1 MAKKIQ
7 GGQLVFTVSDDGSLK
22 LLEQK
27 TKKAAKSMDKLG
39 GASQNTDR
47 RMKGVTQQS
56 SNATKNFSKQAQT
69 MQGGIVAVYA
79 TIAAQVFAVSA
90 AFQFLKGSMEMRN
103 LIEGQAAFGATT
115 GVAYKSLTHDIQAA
129 TGGMIQFKEA
139 AQAAAIGTA
148 AGLSAGQLEQIGVAA
163 KNTSLALGRDM
174 TDSFNRLTRGITK
187 AEPELLDE
195 LGIILRL
202 EPALKAYATS
212 IQKNVADLTQFEKS
226 QAVAN
231 EVLGQAEAKFG
242 SITKIMD
249 PSAFALQQFAVAFD
263 ELVMKIQKG
272 TAEFMIPIMQFAS
285 KNVYALVGALTLFL
299 APILKSILPDFA
311 AMGVAASANYKI
323 AATAAGEA
331 ADEAQRAKAALS
343 GASGKGAEGLVDND
357 YMKKNK
363 IKGADGKIGGQM
375 SQRQINMRKKHLQ
388 AGTGFAKNMNKRQ
401 LADYRR
407 FLTDQD
413 IALNASLGKR
423 QGFITRQ
430 QYRARALY
438 AGTTA
443 FYKKTQMQMVAVT
456 KMASRAMNGAM
467 KLMGWIGIALMIFE
481 AVKALYTWIKGVDEA
496 AEAEKKLAEGIKER
510 YTGLTSE
517 IGNMIEVQ
525 RAGLLGF
532 RGTIEQI
539 GSAFGS
545 VDIAKVLADYNKA
558 LTIKD
563 PEAQEAALAG
573 ITSSLQGLSDLSG
586 APKELKDVMELVGGK
601 KKISTGKGSMGEAVL
616 DLGKRMQAGAAASK
630 NFSQANKALSQSLQQ
645 LAGSAAKL
653 PFSGQIENLKTM
665 TDNSTSMLAMGSLA
679 VGTAD
684 TGVDAAKAKLA
695 EVQANKT
702 KQARAEAMRAAQKA
716 FRAKTGN
723 ASSKTYN
730 DNNALLEKQ
739 FGMSQGDMSRSLRGQ
754 GLGDLDEAGAQK
766 ALNDALQTQVE
777 ANDQEKLYTDEQV
790 KQIALM
796 KKMKGFQNTSM
807 EISLK
812 NLSIQTQLASRG
824 MQSDAVTKNTFNN
837 IKNEKAINN
846 QKQKQLDL
854 EMALT
859 AEKAITDD
867 SSPQQKK
874 SAAFLVEQKREM
886 LKTSKAQTTQTALE
900 VKFGNLANT
909 QAERRLRLTEEHALE
924 TAKTATSAAER
935 KRLMDLTA
943 GKFAKNVLAQKQV
956 LDMEEKHTQLLEKEK
971 NARLDLAEFIAIEG
985 HDKEKAV
992 QMEAAITKS
1001 VEDQLKL
1008 RQEIMALQSKQ
1019 AGSLLAAARAD
1030 KIVNQGANVSN
1041 MTGGAP
1047 GMLPGFGVDNITP
1060 QSKLLNQSLNAEG
1073 LTAAQAAL
1081 QEVSIL
1087 QDGVVV
1093 QRNKLEVMKE
1103 QADAQAGL
1111 NIELDLAN
1119 KTSDIMRGGFE
1130 SLFQALLDGTQSFGD
1145 AMKGVMKQ
1153 VLADLAAAY
1162 MTAAAMTALRAMGL
1176 PGLPA
1181 GRYGGIMSPS
1191 GKSFAYG
1198 GVASGPQ
1205 SGYQATLHGNEAV
1218 IPLGNDKSIPV
1229 HLNGGGGQNTVNV
1242 TVNMSGGQGQTQTQ
1256 GDGAMQGLGRSI
1268 GGLVQQ
1274 HLQQEM
1280 RPGGLLNQQG
1290 TKGRG

>member
-1 MAKKIQ
+1 MAGKKMQ
-7 GGQLVFTVSDDGSLK
+7 GGQLVFTITDDGTLK
-22 LLEQK
+22 LLEGK
-27 TKKAAKSMDKLG
+27 TKKAAGSMNKLG
-39 GASQNTDR
+39 GAAQSTDR
-47 RMKGVTQQS
+47 RIKGVTQQS
-56 SNATKNFSKQAQT
+56 SNASKNFSKQAQT

-115 GVAYKSLTHDIQAA
+115 GVAYKTLTHDIQAA

-163 KNTSLALGRDM
+163 KNTSLALGRDL

-195 LGIILRL
+195 LGIVLRL
-202 EPALKAYATS
+202 EPAMKAYATS
-212 IQKNVADLTQFEKS
+212 IQKNVSDLTQFEKS

-231 EVLGQAEAKFG
+231 EVLEQAESKFG

-249 PSAFALQQFAVAFD
+249 PSAFALQRFAVAFD
-263 ELVMKIQKG
+263 ELVIKIQKG
-272 TAEFMIPIMQFAS
+272 TANFMIPIMEFAS

-311 AMGVAASANYKI
+311 QMAQTAEQSYGVAAE
-323 AATAAGEA
+323 AAGHA

-343 GASGKGAEGLVDND
+343 GAQGKDTGPGLVDND

-375 SQRQINMRKKHLQ
+375 SRRQIDMRMKHLK
-388 AGTGFAKNMNKRQ
+388 AGTGFAKNMNKQQ

-430 QYRARALY
+430 QYRARSLY
-438 AGTTA
+438 AQTTA
-443 FYKKTQMQMVAVT
+443 FYKKTQMQMVAIT
-456 KMASRAMNGAM
+456 AKASKLMNGAM
-467 KLMGWIGIALMIFE
+467 RMMGWIGIALMIFE
-481 AVKALYTWIKGVDEA
+481 AVRALYQWIAGVDEA
-496 AEAEKKLAEGIKER
+496 AEAEKKLAGDISER
-510 YTGLTSE
+510 YSGLATE
-517 IGNMIEVQ
+517 INKMNEVQ
-525 RAGLLGF
+525 KAGLLGF
-532 RGTIEQI
+532 RGSIEQI

-545 VDIAKVLADYNKA
+545 VDMEKALGDYNKA

-563 PEAQEAALAG
+563 PEKKQQAVDDIL
-573 ITSSLQGLSDLSG
+573 SSLQGLSDLAG
-586 APKELKDVMELVGGK
+586 APKELTGVMKTMEEMGEIG
-601 KKISTGKGSMGEAVL
+601 TGKGSPAEAVT

-630 NFSQANKALSQSLQQ
+630 NFSQASKALSQSLQQ

-665 TDNSTSMLAMGSLA
+665 TDNSASMLAMGNMA
-679 VGTAD
+679 VGAAD
-684 TGVDAAKAKLA
+684 TGVASAQEKLNQ
-695 EVQANKT
+695 VQANKT
-702 KQARAEAMRAAQKA
+702 KQKRAKDMQAAMKA
-716 FRAKTGN
+716 FRAKTGY
-723 ASSKTYN
+723 ASSKVYN
-730 DNNALLEKQ
+730 DNTAALEQQ
-739 FGMSQGDMSRSLRGQ
+739 FGMSQGDMNQALRGK
-754 GLGDLDEAGAQK
+754 GIGDTDEDAAQK
-766 ALNDALQTQVE
+766 ALDAATKNQTE
-777 ANDQEKLYTDEQV
+777 ALDQQKLYTDEQK
-790 KQIALM
+790 KQKTLMDTMLGYQGDSMKIA
-796 KKMKGFQNTSM
+796 
-807 EISLK
+807 LK

-824 MQSDAVTKNTFNN
+824 MQSDAATKNTFNN

-854 EMALT
+854 DMALT
-859 AEKAITDD
+859 AQEAITDD

-874 SAAFLVEQKREM
+874 AAQFLVEQKTEM
-886 LKTSKAQTTQTALE
+886 LETSKAQTTQTALE
-900 VKFGNLANT
+900 VKFQNLANT
-909 QAERRLRLTEEHALE
+909 QAEETLKLMEGQKANAQARALAEKKNAAEIRQAGTHAEVRLLQEEKAKSMRKKAEDDVAKRVNLENQLIELKKETGYDEEDARKRQVAINALKAQELITEQMITDEINKQNGVE
-924 TAKTATSAAER
+924 RSAAR
-935 KRLMDLTA
+935 NRGID
-943 GKFAKNVLAQKQV
+943 
-956 LDMEEKHTQLLEKEK
+956 
-971 NARLDLAEFIAIEG
+971 
-985 HDKEKAV
+985 
-992 QMEAAITKS
+992 
-1001 VEDQLKL
+1001 
-1008 RQEIMALQSKQ
+1008 SKQ
-1019 AGSLLAAARAD
+1019 MQV
-1030 KIVNQGANVSN
+1030 KN
-1041 MTGGAP
+1041 MTGAGP
-1047 GMLPGFGVDNITP
+1047 LGFGSGNITP
-1060 QSKLLNQSLNAEG
+1060 QSQALNKILLEEQTTL
-1073 LTAAQAAL
+1073 AAL
-1081 QEVSIL
+1081 LAGDKERLATIL
-1087 QDGVVV
+1087 
-1093 QRNKLEVMKE
+1093 K
-1103 QADAQAGL
+1103 QADAQAKVG
-1111 NIELDLAN
+1111 IELELAN
-1119 KTSDIMRGGFE
+1119 KTSDIMKQGFD

-1181 GRYGGIMSPS
+1181 ARYGGVMSSS

-1198 GVASGPQ
+1198 GIAQGPE
-1205 SGYQATLHGNEAV
+1205 SGYLATLHGNEAV
-1218 IPLGNDKSIPV
+1218 IPLGNDRSVPV
-1229 HLNGGGGQNTVNV
+1229 DMKGGAGGNVVNV
-1242 TVNMSGGQGQTQTQ
+1242 TVNMSGQGQGQTSTT

-1290 TKGRG
+1290 TKGRT